1 MLKNNKLIWSRR
13 ALQSVIQISHQN
25 SVIKTCLLTSLPVK
39 KQVNILITMCQH
51 YALTMEKAMLSAA
64 LERIKESATC
74 SLWFN
79 YCSELIE
86 MTANAQVTLS
96 VECSIGP

>member
-1 MLKNNKLIWSRR
+1 
-13 ALQSVIQISHQN
+13 
-25 SVIKTCLLTSLPVK
+25 
-39 KQVNILITMCQH
+39 MCQH

-86 MTANAQVTLS
+86 MTANAQVT
-96 VECSIGP
+96 